1 MRFAIFAFV
10 GIGFFLATRFQKAAV
25 VEIAALS
32 DSSGK
37 QADFWNCF
45 VSRERFSG
53 CFSAHQD
60 SGASGHK
67 HFGNSRRVL
76 HGLFSGDTNKDP
88 GKDDRLQFSRE
99 DHMDLYTVK
108 RDRDRAWQLAA
119 EQSTSQQRP
128 AVETDAARRK
138 QDEEETTALES
149 RLQKVSVEE
158 RLAQLKERNA
168 IWTNPLPTMNILR
181 VQGHDEDDTG
191 QSQASE
197 AEHRLTTPPPS
208 APLSGAFNDGVLALL
223 GTGEK
228 KAESREDKAA
238 GREDVAG
245 KEGAEGAVTAT
256 KVGDQNARIDLGLEA
271 VKTGGELLKKTVN
284 VEGIPA
290 ANAGRRDWAGL
301 SSHKPGESTERVNG
315 VNMSSS
321 TKTRL
326 GNISVADRLNQL
338 ARKRMGQNAQKLAG
352 ALDSSLAMIERELEA
367 SKEHIMAY
375 PPPAL
380 MKEVKSQYSVIE
392 ERLQAI
398 DLTRQHAKDKVTD
411 SLGYFLNMASGPDSA
426 SARLS
431 QLQAA
436 RPERVSDTE
445 ILDSIIGKL
454 PPLADVF
461 LLNNASAPPPL
472 DRDW

>member
-1 MRFAIFAFV
+1 
-10 GIGFFLATRFQKAAV
+10 
-25 VEIAALS
+25 
-32 DSSGK
+32 
-37 QADFWNCF
+37 
-45 VSRERFSG
+45 
-53 CFSAHQD
+53 
-60 SGASGHK
+60 
-67 HFGNSRRVL
+67 
-76 HGLFSGDTNKDP
+76 
-88 GKDDRLQFSRE
+88 
-99 DHMDLYTVK
+99 MDLYTVK

-191 QSQASE
+191 
-197 AEHRLTTPPPS
+197 
-208 APLSGAFNDGVLALL
+208 VLALL

-301 SSHKPGESTERVNG
+301 SSHKPVPPRKST
-315 VNMSSS
+315 
-321 TKTRL
+321 
-326 GNISVADRLNQL
+326 AD
-338 ARKRMGQNAQKLAG
+338 
-352 ALDSSLAMIERELEA
+352 DV
-367 SKEHIMAY
+367 
-375 PPPAL
+375 

-445 ILDSIIGKL
+445 ILDSIIVWSSSGARWQRSL
-454 PPLADVF
+454 EF
-461 LLNNASAPPPL
+461 LGSAVTAQFGAP
-472 DRDW
+472 RERGGS